1 MQVQEDKGK
10 NTEKLNEATIKVLLQ
25 ESTEDTGEVVFSEGD
40 FQTEEETLNL
50 EDIKNDCE
58 LYARGCAVLREG
70 EIIKGQ
76 VIAVRGTDV
85 MVDIGFKSEG
95 ILPLEEFGDKTP
107 QPGEEIEVFLE
118 ALEDENGQ
126 VVISKKRAD
135 FIRVWDTIR
144 NAYETK
150 QPIRGKIK
158 KRIKGGMVVDLM
170 GVDAFLPGSQIA
182 LRPVPD
188 FDALVGEE
196 MDFRVIK
203 LNKMRRNIVVSHR
216 IILEEQRS
224 KQREELLRTIDEGQV
239 REGVV
244 KNITDFGVFIDLGG
258 MDGLLHIT
266 DMSWTRINHPSEMVK
281 IGDTIKVKILKY
293 DREKQRI
300 SLGLKQLVPSPWD
313 DVDQRFPVGK
323 KVKGKVVNLTKYGAF
338 IRLDEGIEGLIH
350 VSEMSWTKHI
360 SHPGE
365 MLEVGQEVECVVL
378 DVDKENHKISL
389 GIKQLEPDPWKVA
402 AEKYAPGTRVSGVV
416 RNLTAFGAF
425 VEIEEGIE
433 GLIHISDI
441 SWTRRV
447 NHPSEFFKR
456 GQRIDAVVLEIDTEN
471 HRIALGYKQLER
483 DPWPELG
490 QKYAVGAETE
500 GKIIHMTDRGVIVE
514 LPDGV
519 EGFVPV
525 TQLGKR
531 VDRPHEAFNEGD
543 ILPLKVIEFEQED
556 HRIVLSVNAY
566 FESREKADLERY
578 LAAHPTKLVQ
588 MKEVAKVTRSTK
600 PTEAED
606 IQSVL
611 REIEAAT
618 RSMGEESEPKETSS
632 DQGEGQTPE
641 SNTEEKQT
649 PESTENQQ

>member
-1 MQVQEDKGK
+1 MQEVSKTQKQKIVVLTPKEASEDGK
-10 NTEKLNEATIKVLLQ
+10 VILTEGNVEIV
-25 ESTEDTGEVVFSEGD
+25 GEKIVP
-40 FQTEEETLNL
+40 EEIER
-50 EDIKNDCE
+50 DKE
-58 LYARGCAVLREG
+58 LYSRSSTDLKEG
-70 EIIKGQ
+70 KIIDGT
-76 VIAVRGTDV
+76 VIAVQGNDV

-95 ILPLEEFGDKTP
+95 ILSRDEFSDGKVSV
-107 QPGEEIEVFLE
+107 GENVKVFLE

-126 VVISKKRAD
+126 VVISKKKAD
-135 FIRVWDTIR
+135 FIQVWDSIR
-144 NAYETK
+144 EAYENK
-150 QPIRGKIK
+150 KSIKGKIK

-188 FDALVGEE
+188 FDELVGETME
-196 MDFRVIK
+196 FRVIK

-216 IILEEQRS
+216 IILEEKRESQRQS
-224 KQREELLRTIDEGQV
+224 LLEKITEGAV
-239 REGVV
+239 IEGVV

-281 IGDTIKVKILKY
+281 INDKINVKILKY

-300 SLGLKQLVPSPWD
+300 SLGLKQLVPSPWEN
-313 DVDQRFPVGK
+313 VEERFPVGSK
-323 KVKGKVVNLTKYGAF
+323 IKGKVVNLTKYGAF
-338 IRLDEGIEGLIH
+338 IRLDEGVEGLIH

-360 SHPGE
+360 NHPSE
-365 MLEVGQEVECVVL
+365 ILEVGQEIECVVL
-378 DVDKENHKISL
+378 DVDKESHKISL
-389 GIKQLEPDPWKVA
+389 GLKQLEPNPWEVA
-402 AEKYAPGTRVSGVV
+402 AEKYPKGTRVSGVV

-456 GQRIDAVVLEIDTEN
+456 GQKIEAVVLEIDPEN
-471 HRIALGYKQLER
+471 RRIALGYKQLEE
-483 DPWPELG
+483 DPWPELSK
-490 QKYAVGAETE
+490 KYSDHAETE

-531 VDRPHEAFNEGD
+531 VDRPQDAFNEGD
-543 ILPLKVIEFEQED
+543 ILPLKVIEFEPED
-556 HRIVLSVNAY
+556 RRIVLSVNAY
-566 FESREKADLERY
+566 FESRDQQDLERY
-578 LAAHPTKLVQ
+578 LAAHPTKTIQLG
-588 MKEVAKVTRSTK
+588 EVAKVMRSK
-600 PTEAED
+600 PKD
-606 IQSVL
+606 
-611 REIEAAT
+611 
-618 RSMGEESEPKETSS
+618 EE
-632 DQGEGQTPE
+632 
-641 SNTEEKQT
+641 
-649 PESTENQQ
+649 

>member
-1 MQVQEDKGK
+1 VEIVGEKIVPEEIEQDK
-10 NTEKLNEATIKVLLQ
+10 
-25 ESTEDTGEVVFSEGD
+25 
-40 FQTEEETLNL
+40 
-50 EDIKNDCE
+50 E
-58 LYARGCAVLREG
+58 LYSRSSTDLKEG
-70 EIIKGQ
+70 KIIDGT
-76 VIAVRGTDV
+76 VIAVQGNDV

-95 ILPLEEFGDKTP
+95 ILSRDEFSDGKVSV
-107 QPGEEIEVFLE
+107 GENVKVFLE

-126 VVISKKRAD
+126 VVISKKKAD
-135 FIRVWDTIR
+135 FIQVWDSIR
-144 NAYETK
+144 EAYENK
-150 QPIRGKIK
+150 KSIEGKIK

-188 FDALVGEE
+188 FDELVGETME
-196 MDFRVIK
+196 FRVIK

-216 IILEEQRS
+216 IILEEKRESQRQS
-224 KQREELLRTIDEGQV
+224 LLEKITEGAV
-239 REGVV
+239 IEGVV

-281 IGDTIKVKILKY
+281 INDKINVKILKY

-300 SLGLKQLVPSPWD
+300 SLGLKQLVPSPWEN
-313 DVDQRFPVGK
+313 VEERFPVGSK
-323 KVKGKVVNLTKYGAF
+323 IKGKVVNLTKYGAF
-338 IRLDEGIEGLIH
+338 IRLDEGVEGLIH

-360 SHPGE
+360 NHPSE
-365 MLEVGQEVECVVL
+365 ILEVGQEIECVVL
-378 DVDKENHKISL
+378 DVDKESHKISL
-389 GIKQLEPDPWKVA
+389 GLKQLEPNPWEVA
-402 AEKYAPGTRVSGVV
+402 AEKYPKGTRVSGVV

-456 GQRIDAVVLEIDTEN
+456 GQKIEAVVLEIDPEN
-471 HRIALGYKQLER
+471 RRIALGYKQLEE
-483 DPWPELG
+483 DPWPELSK
-490 QKYAVGAETE
+490 KYSDHAETE

-531 VDRPHEAFNEGD
+531 VDRPQDAFNEGD
-543 ILPLKVIEFEQED
+543 ILPLKVIEFEPED
-556 HRIVLSVNAY
+556 RRIVLSVNAY
-566 FESREKADLERY
+566 FESRDQQDLERY
-578 LAAHPTKLVQ
+578 LAAHPTKTIQLG
-588 MKEVAKVTRSTK
+588 EVAKVMRSK
-600 PTEAED
+600 PKD
-606 IQSVL
+606 
-611 REIEAAT
+611 
-618 RSMGEESEPKETSS
+618 EE
-632 DQGEGQTPE
+632 
-641 SNTEEKQT
+641 
-649 PESTENQQ
+649 

>member
-1 MQVQEDKGK
+1 MQEVSKTQKQKIVVLTPKEASEDGK
-10 NTEKLNEATIKVLLQ
+10 VILTEGNVEIV
-25 ESTEDTGEVVFSEGD
+25 GEKIVP
-40 FQTEEETLNL
+40 EEIER
-50 EDIKNDCE
+50 DKE
-58 LYARGCAVLREG
+58 LYSRSSTDLKEG
-70 EIIKGQ
+70 KIIDGT
-76 VIAVRGTDV
+76 VIAVQGNDV

-95 ILPLEEFGDKTP
+95 ILSRDEFSDGRVSV
-107 QPGEEIEVFLE
+107 GENVKVFLE

-126 VVISKKRAD
+126 VVISKKKAD
-135 FIRVWDTIR
+135 FIQVWDSIR
-144 NAYETK
+144 EAYENK
-150 QPIRGKIK
+150 KSIKGKIK

-188 FDALVGEE
+188 FDELVGETME
-196 MDFRVIK
+196 FRVIK

-216 IILEEQRS
+216 IILEEKRESQRQS
-224 KQREELLRTIDEGQV
+224 LLEKITEGAV
-239 REGVV
+239 IEGVV

-281 IGDTIKVKILKY
+281 INDKINVKILKY

-300 SLGLKQLVPSPWD
+300 SLGLKQLVPSPWEN
-313 DVDQRFPVGK
+313 VEERFPVGSK
-323 KVKGKVVNLTKYGAF
+323 IKGKVVNLTKYGAF
-338 IRLDEGIEGLIH
+338 IRLDEGVEGLIH

-360 SHPGE
+360 NHPSE
-365 MLEVGQEVECVVL
+365 ILEVGQEIECVVL
-378 DVDKENHKISL
+378 DVDKESHKISL
-389 GIKQLEPDPWKVA
+389 GLKQLEPNPWEVA
-402 AEKYAPGTRVSGVV
+402 AEKYPKGTRVSGVV

-456 GQRIDAVVLEIDTEN
+456 GQKIEAVVLEIDPEN
-471 HRIALGYKQLER
+471 HRIALGYKQLEE
-483 DPWPELG
+483 DPWPELSK
-490 QKYAVGAETE
+490 KYSDHAETE

-531 VDRPHEAFNEGD
+531 VDRPQDAFNEGD
-543 ILPLKVIEFEQED
+543 ILPLKVIEFEPED
-556 HRIVLSVNAY
+556 RRIVLSVNAY
-566 FESREKADLERY
+566 FESRDQQDLERY
-578 LAAHPTKLVQ
+578 LAAHPTKTIQLG
-588 MKEVAKVTRSTK
+588 EVAKVMRSK
-600 PTEAED
+600 PKD
-606 IQSVL
+606 
-611 REIEAAT
+611 
-618 RSMGEESEPKETSS
+618 EE
-632 DQGEGQTPE
+632 
-641 SNTEEKQT
+641 
-649 PESTENQQ
+649 

>member
-1 MQVQEDKGK
+1 MQEVSKTQKQKIVVLTPKEASEDGK
-10 NTEKLNEATIKVLLQ
+10 VILTEGNVEIV
-25 ESTEDTGEVVFSEGD
+25 GEKIVP
-40 FQTEEETLNL
+40 EEIER
-50 EDIKNDCE
+50 DKE
-58 LYARGCAVLREG
+58 LYSRSSTDLKEG
-70 EIIKGQ
+70 KIIDGT
-76 VIAVRGTDV
+76 VIAVQGNDV

-95 ILPLEEFGDKTP
+95 ILSRDEFSDGKVSV
-107 QPGEEIEVFLE
+107 GENVKVFLE

-126 VVISKKRAD
+126 VVISKKKAD
-135 FIRVWDTIR
+135 FIQVWDSIR
-144 NAYETK
+144 EAYENK
-150 QPIRGKIK
+150 KSIKGKIK

-188 FDALVGEE
+188 FDELVGETME
-196 MDFRVIK
+196 FRVIK

-216 IILEEQRS
+216 IILEEKRESQRQS
-224 KQREELLRTIDEGQV
+224 LLEKITEGAV
-239 REGVV
+239 IEGVV

-281 IGDTIKVKILKY
+281 INDKINVKILKY

-300 SLGLKQLVPSPWD
+300 SLGLKQLVPSPWEN
-313 DVDQRFPVGK
+313 VEERFPVGSK
-323 KVKGKVVNLTKYGAF
+323 IKGKVVNLTKYGAF
-338 IRLDEGIEGLIH
+338 IRLDEGVEGLIH

-360 SHPGE
+360 NHPSE
-365 MLEVGQEVECVVL
+365 ILEVGQEIECVVL
-378 DVDKENHKISL
+378 DVDKESHKISL
-389 GIKQLEPDPWKVA
+389 GLKQLEPNPWEVA
-402 AEKYAPGTRVSGVV
+402 AEKYPKGTRVSGVV

-456 GQRIDAVVLEIDTEN
+456 GQKIEAVVLEIDPEN
-471 HRIALGYKQLER
+471 HRIALGYKQLEE
-483 DPWPELG
+483 DPWPELSK
-490 QKYAVGAETE
+490 KYSDHAETE

-531 VDRPHEAFNEGD
+531 VDRPQDAFNEGD
-543 ILPLKVIEFEQED
+543 ILPLKVIEFEPED
-556 HRIVLSVNAY
+556 RRIVLSVNAY
-566 FESREKADLERY
+566 FESRDQQDLERY
-578 LAAHPTKLVQ
+578 LAAHPTKTIQLG
-588 MKEVAKVTRSTK
+588 EVAKVMRSK
-600 PTEAED
+600 PKD
-606 IQSVL
+606 
-611 REIEAAT
+611 
-618 RSMGEESEPKETSS
+618 EE
-632 DQGEGQTPE
+632 
-641 SNTEEKQT
+641 
-649 PESTENQQ
+649 